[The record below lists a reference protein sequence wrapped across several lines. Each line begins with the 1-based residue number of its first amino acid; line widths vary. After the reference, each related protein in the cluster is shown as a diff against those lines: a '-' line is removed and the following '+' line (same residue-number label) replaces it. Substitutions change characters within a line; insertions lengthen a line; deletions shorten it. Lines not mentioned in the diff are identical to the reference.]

1 MIVKTTYCT
10 YWGKSFKDVK
20 RCRCTCFKFQT
31 RELVK
36 SIVDSPP
43 FSLSPSSL
51 TSSILPHP
59 PPWVQFP
66 GIATLQLGIEYLKV
80 KWWLLTLH
88 QFVKSWLQTTVVTIV
103 NKHFHLLHP
112 AWHFMTPLFYISW
125 FVFLLSGVASE
136 VGIWKSLE
144 WMMKLGSSW
153 KRWCQPS
160 FVLVLLARWAS
171 LVLWQ
176 YQH

>member
-1 MIVKTTYCT
+1 M
-10 YWGKSFKDVK
+10 
-20 RCRCTCFKFQT
+20 
-31 RELVK
+31 
-36 SIVDSPP
+36 DSPP

-80 KWWLLTLH
+80 KWWLLTPH

-103 NKHFHLLHP
+103 NQHFHLLHP

-125 FVFLLSGVASE
+125 FIFLLSGVASE

-171 LVLWQ
+171 LVLSQ
-176 YQH
+176 YQHKNKYSFQLFIHFPENYLRDSWSIIRCLILKWNGFVM